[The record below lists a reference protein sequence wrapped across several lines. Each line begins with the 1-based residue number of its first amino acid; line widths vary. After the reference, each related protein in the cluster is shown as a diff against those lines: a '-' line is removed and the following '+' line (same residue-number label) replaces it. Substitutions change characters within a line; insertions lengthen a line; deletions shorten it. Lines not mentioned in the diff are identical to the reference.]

1 MDAEKQTGRS
11 AGDPPRKRWWRGG
24 RTAGVGIG
32 AVASA
37 ASAGGIVASAAVPTF
52 PNNLVVFPNR
62 DFVSVEGYQDH
73 VGQTATLT
81 VTRGTQTI
89 GSTTAEVQA
98 GDVAFEVNHPGG
110 VCWGNGT
117 DLKVT
122 PDIQPGDKVQIS
134 FPGLSNA
141 GDTTVQD
148 AFVDAD
154 ASLNGSTVTVAGHI
168 APGIHPAPA
177 EQRIVEPAPGINPPQ
192 TEQRIVEPA
201 LVDTSVARRDVR
213 ALPGPVVRAPKGGYS
228 SGMTFSGDRF
238 TATYEFDDPAVAKIA
253 ANAALGERM
262 MAWQAE
268 DAAANRQGLTIAEFG
283 EVGGPG
289 FGGCPAGAADSAPPA
304 GGFSAVRSADKTT
317 IQVNWTPVDPVPTAD
332 PVSGFDVEALAPAGT
347 NGEQGTVGM
356 RTGATGQRVT
366 LKVDPAVADY
376 KIEVRSIA
384 ANKMS
389 APFNAVSTAPAP
401 TDPGDTTPPAVNSD
415 PAANADPTVAVE
427 APNGVT
433 LSSEAGADI
442 YYTTDGKSAIT
453 GDLP

>member
-1 MDAEKQTGRS
+1 MDAEKQPGRS
-11 AGDPPRKRWWRGG
+11 AGVPPRKRWWRGR
-24 RTAGVGIG
+24 RTAAIAIG
-32 AVASA
+32 AVASV

-81 VTRGTQTI
+81 VTRGTETI
-89 GSTTAEVQA
+89 GSRTAEVQA
-98 GDVAFEVNHPGG
+98 GDVAFEVNPPGG

-117 DLKVT
+117 NLKVT

-141 GDTTVQD
+141 GDTNVQD

-154 ASLNGSTVTVAGHI
+154 ASLNGSTVTVTGHI
-168 APGIHPAPA
+168 AAGISQA
-177 EQRIVEPAPGINPPQ
+177 Q

-201 LVDTSVARRDVR
+201 LVDTAVARRDVR

-228 SGMTFSGDRF
+228 SGMTYSGDRF

-304 GGFSAVRSADKTT
+304 GSFSAVRSPDKTT

-332 PVSGFDVEALAPAGT
+332 AVSGFDIEALAPAGT
-347 NGEQGTVGM
+347 NGEQATIGM
-356 RTGATGQRVT
+356 RTDAGAQRAT

-401 TDPGDTTPPAVNSD
+401 TDPGDTTPPAVKSD
-415 PAANADPTVAVE
+415 PAANTDPTVAVE

-453 GDLP
+453 GDLPSDTAVLYT